1 MPDLKNVI
9 KGLEYHSEGNCFK
22 SEDDEI
28 GCPYWKDSFCS
39 QHLCSDALAL
49 LKAQEPEAMDA
60 PKPDSDIGCWY
71 DITHNYT
78 LEQVVSALKEQK
90 PRLVTKAD
98 FENADEYGFIP
109 AWYEGLVNKEG
120 WWNCIPKEAL
130 ETAKEDGCRYW
141 TSKPSL
147 KQMEETPWP

>member
-1 MPDLKNVI
+1 MKSKAEILKAVDTCTHTFGSCI
-9 KGLEYHSEGNCFK
+9 
-22 SEDDEI
+22 D
-28 GCPYWKDSFCS
+28 CPYCDDTAHCVD
-39 QHLCSDALAL
+39 HLVADLR
-49 LKAQEPEAMDA
+49 E
-60 PKPDSDIGCWY
+60 
-71 DITHNYT
+71 T
-78 LEQVVSALKEQK
+78 LIKS
-90 PRLVTKAD
+90 D

>member
-1 MPDLKNVI
+1 MTVKEAILTLNANVVFACGRAGFSSATV
-9 KGLEYHSEGNCFK
+9 KMVE
-22 SEDDEI
+22 
-28 GCPYWKDSFCS
+28 
-39 QHLCSDALAL
+39 DALDTIEDAL
-49 LKAQEPEAMDA
+49 DAQKPEAMDA

-78 LEQVVSALKEQK
+78 LEQVVSALKEQE
-90 PRLVTKAD
+90 PRLVTEAD

-147 KQMEETPWP
+147 KQMEETPWQVT